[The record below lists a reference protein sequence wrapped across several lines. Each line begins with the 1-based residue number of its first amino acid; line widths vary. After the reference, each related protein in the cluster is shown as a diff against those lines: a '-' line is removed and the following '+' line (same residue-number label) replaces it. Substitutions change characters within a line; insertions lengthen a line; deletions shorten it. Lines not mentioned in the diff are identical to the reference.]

1 MGLALRCI
9 TCQRALYTFDDLSG
23 ACGQLAF
30 DLSGNRCVKADQIGV
45 LDLRVRDAVVARQL
59 GLNLADLVES
69 GDDGRVGMQCV
80 SASAMRVN
88 FCGRFRRA
96 RIPFS

>member
-1 MGLALRCI
+1 M
-9 TCQRALYTFDDLSG
+9 
-23 ACGQLAF
+23 
-30 DLSGNRCVKADQIGV
+30 

-88 FCGRFRRA
+88 FRGRFRRA
-96 RIPFS
+96 RSPFS